1 MQGASR
7 DALAEARVSVERRL
21 APPATKGGSGK
32 TGAAPVDAATVGD
45 ELFGVVTVLD
55 TQVGLRRALSDP
67 SLEPDRKADLVT
79 GVFGS
84 HVSDVTLEILID
96 VVRVRWSRMRDLGDA
111 IESLAVLALLIDAD
125 THPGSGHHAGESDD
139 VEDELFRF
147 GRIVEANAGLRAALA
162 DPALP
167 DENKISLVSALVE
180 GKARPVTLRLLT
192 QVATHPRGRSPE
204 DAIAEYGD
212 IAGRRRTRLVARV
225 TTAVGLT
232 EPETTR
238 LQAAL
243 AGLYGHD
250 VHLQTEVDAAIV
262 GGVVVQVGDEVLDG
276 SVAGRLAEAR
286 RRLE

>member
-7 DALAEARVSVERRL
+7 EALAEALSSVERRL
-21 APPATKGGSGK
+21 AAPA
-32 TGAAPVDAATVGD
+32 DAARVGD

-67 SLEPDRKADLVT
+67 SLEPDRKVDLVT
-79 GVFGS
+79 EVFGS
-84 HVSDVTLEILID
+84 HVSDVTLQVLAD
-96 VVRVRWSRMRDLGDA
+96 VVRARWSRMRDLGDA
-111 IESLAVLALLIDAD
+111 IESLAVVALLIDAD
-125 THPGSGHHAGESDD
+125 AHPGRGHVAGESDD

-147 GRIVEANAGLRAALA
+147 GRIVEANAGLRSALA

-167 DENKISLVSALVE
+167 DDNKVSLVSALVE
-180 GKARPVTLRLLT
+180 DKARPVTLRLVT

-204 DAIAEYGD
+204 DAITEYGD
-212 IAGRRRTRLVARV
+212 IAARRRTRLVARV

-232 EPETTR
+232 DAETAR
-238 LQAAL
+238 LQIAL

-250 VHLQTEVDAAIV
+250 VHLQVEVDSAIV

-276 SVAGRLAEAR
+276 SIAGRLAEAR
-286 RRLE
+286 RRLG

>member
-7 DALAEARVSVERRL
+7 DALAQAWAFVEREL
-21 APPATKGGSGK
+21 SD
-32 TGAAPVDAATVGD
+32 GAHAEVVGE
-45 ELFGVVTVLD
+45 ELFGVVAIFD

-67 SLEPDRKADLVT
+67 SMDGDRKAGLVEA
-79 GVFGS
+79 VLGS
-84 HVSDVTLEILID
+84 HVSDITLAVVTE
-96 VVRVRWSRMRDLGDA
+96 VVRSRWSRMRDLADA
-111 IESLAVLALLIDAD
+111 LETLAVLAMLIQADA
-125 THPGSGHHAGESDD
+125 HPGRGHHAGESDD

-162 DPALP
+162 DSALP
-167 DENKISLVSALVE
+167 DENKVSLVNALVE
-180 GKARPVTLRLLT
+180 DKARPVTVRLLT
-192 QVATHPRGRSPE
+192 QVATRPRGRSPE
-204 DAIAEYGD
+204 DAIADYTA
-212 IAGRRRTRLVARV
+212 IASRRRARLVARV
-225 TTAVGLT
+225 TTAIALSDS
-232 EPETTR
+232 EITR

-250 VHLQTEVDAAIV
+250 VHLQIEVDADVV